1 MFFPFTGHH
10 ASCAF
15 KGNHRGKNQI
25 LILQDPKLG
34 PRLPKRKAILG
45 AMNLAGI
52 LLRIGRALDFRS
64 LGMPWWTGNRRWTE
78 WTDLGSWAKGE
89 ISKFHD
95 FMNIH
100 FWCVLM
106 CVDVCWYVLI
116 YLLHSHDSHEFLPG
130 KEKVDPDHGLFP
142 VQERGASPCPNRSRI
157 AQDTTWLSLQFLRK
171 CWATGAGRSMTWQ
184 HWDEMG
190 SW

>member
-1 MFFPFTGHH
+1 VGLFGALRFFHGFFRSPDIMPL
-10 ASCAF
+10 ARL
-15 KGNHRGKNQI
+15 GNHSGKNQI

-64 LGMPWWTGNRRWTE
+64 LGGLKTKKRWTE

-100 FWCVLM
+100 F
-106 CVDVCWYVLI
+106 
-116 YLLHSHDSHEFLPG
+116 
-130 KEKVDPDHGLFP
+130 
-142 VQERGASPCPNRSRI
+142 
-157 AQDTTWLSLQFLRK
+157 
-171 CWATGAGRSMTWQ
+171 
-184 HWDEMG
+184 
-190 SW
+190 